1 MFKSFNN
8 IAHLLNKELKAET
21 FFLFFLIFFT
31 VLIETLSIGLIFPL
45 ISLLADNK
53 FYFEYKNILDPVAI
67 FSPFK
72 YLKPNNIFLN
82 NEQLL
87 IFSGAITIFCLV
99 YILKSIYLIF
109 FNMFKNNFIKNFHS
123 YLTKKFIS
131 GYMSLPYKFYYKK
144 NYSDIIRNT
153 VYEVTTIVSATD
165 FYLILISEIF
175 ILVGL
180 ITLVAFINPLAT
192 ILCVFLFGTSSF
204 LFHFFTKKK
213 LFDFGEIRKNFEQ
226 KRLDSIRQML
236 GGIKELKIYGV
247 EKNFIESFNN
257 SSNKVFVQNK
267 WTSLFGVLPK
277 IYLELLLVLIFSSLI
292 FMFILENKSQAY
304 IFSTLSVFGA
314 VAFRLL
320 PSVNK
325 IIGSLQKI
333 KYYDPAIT
341 NLTQEYIEI
350 QKGTEKIK
358 NDKKLNFKNII
369 KLSNITFAYDNT
381 SKKVLDRLNLSINKN
396 STIGLVGESG
406 AGKTTLV
413 NILTGLLQVTSGDIL
428 VDNEKCKDNKINLN
442 CKVGYV
448 PQDIFL
454 TNESIKKNVAF
465 GLKENQIDESKVLR
479 SLNKAQLENTIEN
492 LPQKIETRVG
502 ERGIKFSGGQL
513 QRIGIARALY
523 NEPDLL
529 ILDEPTSS
537 LDRKTE
543 EQFIEVVKKFQ

>member
-1 MFKSFNN
+1 ME
-8 IAHLLNKELKAET
+8 NK
-21 FFLFFLIFFT
+21 
-31 VLIETLSIGLIFPL
+31 
-45 ISLLADNK
+45 
-53 FYFEYKNILDPVAI
+53 
-67 FSPFK
+67 
-72 YLKPNNIFLN
+72 
-82 NEQLL
+82 
-87 IFSGAITIFCLV
+87 
-99 YILKSIYLIF
+99 
-109 FNMFKNNFIKNFHS
+109 
-123 YLTKKFIS
+123 
-131 GYMSLPYKFYYKK
+131 
-144 NYSDIIRNT
+144 
-153 VYEVTTIVSATD
+153 
-165 FYLILISEIF
+165 
-175 ILVGL
+175 
-180 ITLVAFINPLAT
+180 
-192 ILCVFLFGTSSF
+192 
-204 LFHFFTKKK
+204 
-213 LFDFGEIRKNFEQ
+213 KNFEQ
-226 KRLDSIRQML
+226 KKLDSIRQML
-236 GGIKELKIYGV
+236 GGIKKLNYGV

-350 QKGTEKIK
+350 QKGTEKIN

-543 EQFIEVVKKFQ
+543 EQFIEVVKKISVNQTLIIISHRQSILDFCDKIYKIENGKLMEEKNV